1 MTESP
6 LIDNDKLFQSET
18 GTVVKITPLGKAVV
32 RLSRT
37 KACEFCGQCSVSKE
51 DGMMELTADV
61 PEGESISAGDTVKIS
76 KKPKVQTRAILLLLI
91 LPLFG
96 LLFGSGIG
104 YLLFSPKEPLIALT
118 ALLGLALSFAISA
131 IVVRMKKWHQGAG
144 LTVTK
149 LTLLI
154 LSSALLLSS
163 CKKQETVPPPQPQE
177 LPKDTKHPIDVISD
191 EEFLNMKAPVA
202 TFYFLPDSVFKRML
216 GKSFPEDCKIM
227 KEDLVYMKIKHYGF
241 DGELHVGEL
250 VVNEKIASAVEQ
262 VFTGLLDLKYPIEK
276 IRLIDEYDAKDEAS
290 MTDNNTSAFCYR
302 TIAGKD
308 KLSKHALGLA
318 IDINPLYNPCIT
330 FNKDG
335 SIKKVEP
342 EAGRAYIERDAS
354 DPRRIKKGSGIY
366 KLFIENGFIWG
377 GDWNSLKDYQHF
389 EYSLE

>member
-61 PEGESISAGDTVKIS
+61 PEGESIRAGDTVKIS

-91 LPLFG
+91 TPLIG
-96 LLFGSGIG
+96 LLLGVGIG
-104 YLLFSPKEPLIALT
+104 YLLFAPKEPLMALT
-118 ALLGLALSFAISA
+118 ALLGLILAFITSTILI
-131 IVVRMKKWHQGAG
+131 RMKKWHKGAG
-144 LTVTK
+144 LTVKK
-149 LTLLI
+149 LSTLI
-154 LSSALLLSS
+154 LISALILCS
-163 CKKQETVPPPQPQE
+163 CKKSPAVQPLRAE
-177 LPKDTKHPIDVISD
+177 PDAEYTNPMPVLPN
-191 EEFLNMKAPVA
+191 EEFMNQKQIFCEYIPV
-202 TFYFLPDSVFKRML
+202 PDSVLERMK
-216 GKSFPEDCKIM
+216 GKSFPNNCEIDRRELEYLKV
-227 KEDLVYMKIKHYGF
+227 KYYGF
-241 DGELHVGEL
+241 DGEIHIGEL
-250 VVNEKIASAVEQ
+250 VLNEKVANKVAWIFVELFQ
-262 VFTGLLDLKYPIEK
+262 SQYQIEK
-276 IRLIDEYDAKDEAS
+276 IKLIDEYDANDDAS

-302 TIAGKD
+302 TIAGRK

-318 IDINPLYNPCIT
+318 IDINPLYNPCVT
-330 FNKDG
+330 YNEDG

-342 EAGRAYIERDAS
+342 EAGRPYIERDAS
-354 DPRRIKKGSGIY
+354 DPRRITKDSEIY